1 MSHIHTIDDSGRRIY
16 LRNVPISDDDMTR
29 VEIRWM
35 EEGAHDGINSFSGF
49 IERIEGMDAPS
60 SVEKVFQEW
69 LEDRVKGKS
78 IVVTDLEIYVDGKF
92 YPLSREEEEQYM
104 IRIGSS
110 SNSRQ
115 DIRRF
120 SPRSP
125 ASV

>member
-1 MSHIHTIDDSGRRIY
+1 MSHIHTIDDSGRKIY
-16 LRNVPISDDDMTR
+16 FRNVPILDDDMTR

-35 EEGAHDGINSFSGF
+35 EEVTHDGINSFSGF
-49 IERIEGMDAPS
+49 IEKIEDMDAPS

-110 SNSRQ
+110 SNSR
-115 DIRRF
+115 
-120 SPRSP
+120 
-125 ASV
+125 

>member
-1 MSHIHTIDDSGRRIY
+1 MSHIHTIDDSGRKIY
-16 LRNVPISDDDMTR
+16 LRNVPILDDDMTR

-35 EEGAHDGINSFSGF
+35 EEGTHDSINTFSGF
-49 IERIEGMDAPS
+49 MEKTEGMDAPS

-69 LEDRVKGKS
+69 LEGRVKGKS

-110 SNSRQ
+110 SNSR
-115 DIRRF
+115 
-120 SPRSP
+120 
-125 ASV
+125 